1 MIKCIAIDDEPL
13 ALEQITSYIKRTPGL
28 MLMQA
33 CQSAEQ
39 AREAAESGEI
49 DAMFVDINMPD
60 LNGLDFVKSLPEPPK
75 VVFTTA
81 YSEYAIDGF
90 KVNAVD
96 YLLKPFSYAD
106 FTAAVEKVQ
115 HLLAMEHAA
124 TAVSTVDADD
134 SIFLKTDY
142 KIVRIKVS
150 EIRYIEAMSEY
161 LRIHLDGR
169 KSPLVVLLSMKRM
182 EERLPGSWFMRVHRS
197 YIINLKR
204 IIEVRKSRIIIEGP
218 GEGVEVPIGDL
229 YKDALMAY
237 INTKF
242 LNK

>member
-39 AREAAESGEI
+39 AREAAESGEV

-60 LNGLDFVKSLPEPPK
+60 LNGLDFVKSLPDPPK

-81 YSEYAIDGF
+81 YSEYALDGF
-90 KVNAVD
+90 KVNALD

-106 FTAAVEKVQ
+106 FTAAVDKVQ

-134 SIFLKTDY
+134 SIFLKTD
-142 KIVRIKVS
+142 
-150 EIRYIEAMSEY
+150 
-161 LRIHLDGR
+161 
-169 KSPLVVLLSMKRM
+169 
-182 EERLPGSWFMRVHRS
+182 
-197 YIINLKR
+197 
-204 IIEVRKSRIIIEGP
+204 
-218 GEGVEVPIGDL
+218 
-229 YKDALMAY
+229 
-237 INTKF
+237 
-242 LNK
+242 

>member
-13 ALEQITSYIKRTPGL
+13 ALEQITSYIKRTPGM
-28 MLMQA
+28 MLVQA

-60 LNGLDFVKSLPEPPK
+60 LNGLDFVKSLPEAPK

-106 FTAAVEKVQ
+106 FTAAAKRC
-115 HLLAMEHAA
+115 
-124 TAVSTVDADD
+124 STCWLW
-134 SIFLKTDY
+134 SMRPQPCRQSTPTT
-142 KIVRIKVS
+142 
-150 EIRYIEAMSEY
+150 RY
-161 LRIHLDGR
+161 
-169 KSPLVVLLSMKRM
+169 
-182 EERLPGSWFMRVHRS
+182 F
-197 YIINLKR
+197 
-204 IIEVRKSRIIIEGP
+204 
-218 GEGVEVPIGDL
+218 
-229 YKDALMAY
+229 
-237 INTKF
+237 
-242 LNK
+242 